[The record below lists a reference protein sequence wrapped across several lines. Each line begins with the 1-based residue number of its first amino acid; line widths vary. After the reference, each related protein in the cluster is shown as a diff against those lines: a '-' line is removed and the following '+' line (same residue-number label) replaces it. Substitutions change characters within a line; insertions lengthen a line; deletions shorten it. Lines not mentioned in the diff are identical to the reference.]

1 MDLALVV
8 AVLLIGSVV
17 ASLLYEGVAGHTHF
31 SLPFSNIALVTL
43 VGFGL
48 YFVWGWPASLT
59 VLGLYVVFCLIG
71 GLMDRN
77 A

>member
-8 AVLLIGSVV
+8 AVLVIGSVV
-17 ASLLYEGVAGHTHF
+17 ASLLYEGVAGNTHF
-31 SLPFSNIALVTL
+31 SLPFGNMALVTL

-48 YFVWGWPASLT
+48 YFVWGWPASLM

>member
-8 AVLLIGSVV
+8 AVLVIGSLI
-17 ASLLYEGVAGHTHF
+17 ASLLYEGVAGNTHF
-31 SLPFSNIALVTL
+31 SLPYSNMALVVL

>member
-1 MDLALVV
+1 MALVV
-8 AVLLIGSVV
+8 
-17 ASLLYEGVAGHTHF
+17 
-31 SLPFSNIALVTL
+31 L

>member
-1 MDLALVV
+1 MDLAIVV
-8 AVLLIGSVV
+8 AVLVIGSLL
-17 ASLLYEGVAGHTHF
+17 ASLLYEGVAGNTHF
-31 SLPFSNIALVTL
+31 SLPFGNMALVTL

-48 YFVWGWPASLT
+48 YFVWGWAASLT

>member
-1 MDLALVV
+1 LDLALVF
-8 AVLLIGSVV
+8 AVLVIGSVV
-17 ASLLYEGVAGHTHF
+17 ASLLYEGIAGNTHF
-31 SLPFSNIALVTL
+31 SLPFGNMGLVTL
-43 VGFGL
+43 VGIGL

-77 A
+77 T